1 MNNSFKSDTVKSKVP
16 DPDGNTLALDRTVL
30 ANERTYQAW
39 LRTGFA
45 ALATG
50 LGVAKFLHESM
61 PLWMLLT
68 ISSILILFSAA
79 AFLAAAWRYSH
90 LHVRMAHLDIDA
102 MPPWMVKLISTL
114 LMACS
119 IIALCGLLLTAL
131 G

>member
-1 MNNSFKSDTVKSKVP
+1 MNNSIKADTVMSKTP

-68 ISSILILFSAA
+68 IASILLLLSAA
-79 AFLAAAWRYSH
+79 AFMLAAWRYNH

-102 MPPWMVKLISTL
+102 MPTWMVKLISIL
-114 LMACS
+114 LTACS
-119 IIALCGLLLTAL
+119 IIALFGLLLTAL
-131 G
+131 N